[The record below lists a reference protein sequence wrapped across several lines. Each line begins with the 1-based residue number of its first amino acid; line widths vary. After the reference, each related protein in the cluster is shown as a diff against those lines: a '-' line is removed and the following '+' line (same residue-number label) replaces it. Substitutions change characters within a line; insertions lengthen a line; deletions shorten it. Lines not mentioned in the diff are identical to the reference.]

1 MMTGAT
7 RDALLSRWFD
17 APVEAVW
24 AAFTDPDQLA
34 QWYGPNGVSVDRDSV
49 RVEPRVGGPW
59 ALTMLVG
66 DGRMPLSGTI
76 TEVRERE
83 RLVVTDAMPDGT
95 LVTMTVELA
104 EEDGGTRLELRQ
116 GPFPVE
122 GCAGAEGAWGQAADK
137 LAALLERR

>member
-1 MMTGAT
+1 MTDEAT
-7 RDALLSRWFD
+7 RDAVLSRWFD

-34 QWYGPNGVSVDRDSV
+34 QWYGPEGVSVDRDSV
-49 RVEPRVGGPW
+49 RVELRPGGPW
-59 ALTMLVG
+59 ALTMVMG
-66 DGRMPLSGTI
+66 DRRMPLSGTI
-76 TEVRERE
+76 TEVRDHE

-116 GPFPVE
+116 GPFPAS
-122 GCAGAEGAWGQAADK
+122 GSTGAEGAWGQAMDK
-137 LAALLERR
+137 LAGLLAR